1 MENNF
6 DVLAAVQTRSGLS
19 AIKEMWLDT
28 IEENPW
34 ADYSHIQE
42 GLWETDS
49 IIFPIFALKY
59 EWDGSGMLHTF

>member
-6 DVLAAVQTRSGLS
+6 NVLAAAQTRSGLS
-19 AIKEMWLDT
+19 AIKEMWLDS

-34 ADYSHIQE
+34 VDYSYIQE

-59 EWDGSGMLHTF
+59 EWDGSGTL